1 MAASIASGQVTTI
14 VVACEA
20 GMGSSVMC
28 VNALKKKLKAARL
41 DARVKFLHR
50 PAREVAADAQ
60 VVLVHRGLADVVRKH
75 APGAVVIA
83 FEHFLKD
90 PAFDTLVQALA
101 AGDVVAEHR

>member
-20 GMGSSVMC
+20 GMGSSVMS
-28 VNALKKKLKAARL
+28 VNALKKKLKAANL
-41 DARVKFLHR
+41 DARVKVLHK

-60 VVLVHRGLADVVRKH
+60 VVVVHRGLADVVRKR

-90 PAFDTLVQALA
+90 PAFDALVQALA
-101 AGDVVAEHR
+101 SGDVVAEHR

>member
-28 VNALKKKLKAARL
+28 VNALKKKLKAAKL
-41 DARVKFLHR
+41 DARVKVLHR

-75 APGAVVIA
+75 APCAVVIA